1 MEDLVDPLDLVLGLL
16 AVGSQDLA
24 VLHELALQLLDLLLR
39 RRILKER
46 DERFLSLNA
55 LNFRVHE
62 QEARPSHF

>member
-55 LNFRVHE
+55 LNFRVQE